1 MIDLH
6 SHVLP
11 GLDDGPDLIEGSI
24 EFVRAAAAQ
33 GTTVLAATPHLRDD
47 YPDIRVETLADD
59 CARLNEQ
66 IPAGVNMHVVPAA
79 EVDVFWAQRASDEQ
93 LRLASFEQRGTDLL
107 VETPYGPVPAGFED
121 LLFQIS
127 MRGYRILL
135 AHPERN
141 QSFQREPERLR
152 RMVQRG
158 ILLQITVPSLLRR
171 DKASRSRKLAIEL
184 VREGLAHNLA
194 SDSHSGG
201 SFRPPALRE
210 GVRALS
216 DIAPA
221 YAEWMVTEA
230 PAAILEGS
238 RLPSAPYDLTPP
250 KRGLRLPGWLG
261 GRG

>member
-11 GLDDGPDLIEGSI
+11 GLDDGPDLMEGSI
-24 EFVRAAAAQ
+24 EFVLAAANQ
-33 GTTVLAATPHLRDD
+33 GTTLMAATPHLRDD
-47 YPDIRVETLADD
+47 YPDIEVESLAGE

-66 IPAGVNMHVVPAA
+66 IPRGIDLEVVPAA
-79 EVDVFWAQRASDEQ
+79 EVDIFWAQRATDEQ
-93 LRLASFEQRGTDLL
+93 LHLASFEQRGTDLL
-107 VETPYGPVPAGFED
+107 IETPYGPVPHGFED
-121 LLFQIS
+121 LLFHVA

-141 QSFQREPERLR
+141 QTFHREPERLR

-158 ILLQITVPSLLRR
+158 ILLQITVPSLLRKDR
-171 DKASRSRKLAIEL
+171 ASRSRRLAIEL

-201 SFRPPALRE
+201 SFRPPALAE
-210 GVRALS
+210 GVRSL
-216 DIAPA
+216 DDVAPA
-221 YAEWMVTEA
+221 YAEWLVTEA
-230 PAAILEGS
+230 PAAILDGS
-238 RLPSAPYDLTPP
+238 PLPPAPRESAP
-250 KRGLRLPGWLG
+250 KRGLKLPGWLG

>member
-1 MIDLH
+1 
-6 SHVLP
+6 
-11 GLDDGPDLIEGSI
+11 
-24 EFVRAAAAQ
+24 
-33 GTTVLAATPHLRDD
+33 VLAATPHLRDD
-47 YPDIRVETLADD
+47 YPDIEVETLADD
-59 CARLNEQ
+59 CARLNEL
-66 IPAGVNMHVVPAA
+66 IPSGVNLTVVPAA

-93 LRLASFEQRGTDLL
+93 LRLASFGQRGSDLL
-107 VETPYGPVPAGFED
+107 VETPYGAVPVGFED

-141 QSFQREPERLR
+141 HSFQREPERLR

-158 ILLQITVPSLLRR
+158 IMLQITVPALLRR
-171 DKASRSRKLAIEL
+171 DRASRSRKLAIEL

-201 SFRPPALRE
+201 SFRPPALAE
-210 GVRALS
+210 GVRALR
-216 DIAPA
+216 DVAPA
-221 YAEWMVTEA
+221 YAEWMVTDA

-238 RLPSAPYDLTPP
+238 RLPSAPFELAP
-250 KRGLRLPGWLG
+250 KRALRLPGWLG

>member
-11 GLDDGPDLIEGSI
+11 GLDDGPDLMEESLA
-24 EFVRAAAAQ
+24 FVRAAAKQ

-47 YPDIRVETLADD
+47 YPDIEVESLAGR
-59 CARLNEQ
+59 CALLNEQ
-66 IPAGVNMHVVPAA
+66 IPASLDLEVVSGA
-79 EVDVFWAQRASDEQ
+79 EIDVFWAQRASDDQ

-107 VETPYGPVPAGFED
+107 IETPYGPVPVGFED

-158 ILLQITVPSLLRR
+158 ILLQITVPSLLRKDR
-171 DKASRSRKLAIEL
+171 ASRSRKLAIEL

-201 SFRPPALRE
+201 SFRPPALRV
-210 GVRALS
+210 GVEALG
-216 DIAPA
+216 DIAPE
-221 YAEWMVTEA
+221 YAEWLVTDA
-230 PAAILEGS
+230 PAAILDGTP
-238 RLPSAPYDLTPP
+238 LPPAPRDAAP
-250 KRGLRLPGWLG
+250 KRGLKLPGWLG
-261 GRG
+261 GR